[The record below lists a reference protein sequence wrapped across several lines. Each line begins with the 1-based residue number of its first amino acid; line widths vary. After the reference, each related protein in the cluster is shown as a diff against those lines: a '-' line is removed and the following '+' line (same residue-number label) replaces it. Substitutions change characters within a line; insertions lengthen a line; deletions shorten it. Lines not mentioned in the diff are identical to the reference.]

1 MALGRAASPGSWGW
15 RGNAAVAVFFP
26 WFGGVLS
33 PNPIVSS
40 LTYRKALRRGA
51 EAWAVWGVAKV
62 AVKGRGR
69 VGAVV
74 RGAGPGPSAL
84 GRAESTAA
92 AGD

>member
-1 MALGRAASPGSWGW
+1 M
-15 RGNAAVAVFFP
+15 AVFFP

-33 PNPIVSS
+33 ANPIASS

-69 VGAVV
+69 VGAGL
-74 RGAGPGPSAL
+74 RGWARAVSTGPGREHSCC
-84 GRAESTAA
+84 R
-92 AGD
+92 